1 MSVKTGEDHNM
12 GVGYYKNSLSFLRFG
27 FVTSSLAKSAKLKEK
42 AQ

>member
-1 MSVKTGEDHNM
+1 M

-27 FVTSSLAKSAKLKEK
+27 LVAFSLANIAKLKGK